1 MKLAVQDRVECSG
14 AQMAEVAQQAERI
27 TAETGRTTRVV
38 GWYHSHPHI
47 TVLPSHIDV
56 NTQVRTVSMVSQND
70 CWQLFPN
77 MVFLHMVLAMRLATT
92 LHMCMKH

>member
-1 MKLAVQDRVECSG
+1 MVQDRVECSG

-27 TAETGRTTRVV
+27 TEETGRTTRVV

-56 NTQVRTVSMVSQND
+56 NTQVRASSMV
-70 CWQLFPN
+70 
-77 MVFLHMVLAMRLATT
+77 
-92 LHMCMKH
+92 